1 MRESRVT
8 AHEFD
13 RPAPLATLPPT
24 MPATVAWLGYGGLI
38 PFVLLAIAAGV
49 GLGGTAKFPAATF
62 PAAVL
67 LTQDSRALLAYGAVI
82 LSFVGAL
89 HWGFAMTLR
98 DLPPPSRNAAFL
110 WSVVPALLAWVA
122 LLLPSA
128 PAVALMIVGFIAQ
141 YRRDVGLA
149 RLAALPDWYLPLR
162 LRLTTVA
169 CLSLVLGG
177 FVAARWITPAHAATP
192 PATTATNAPTAGP
205 ADSPSPYRE
214 VPASVD
220 GTGRIYDGREIAEVM
235 GYAGAAWLDRPT
247 REQEERPDLLIDALN
262 LQPGMTVADIGAG
275 SGYVSRRLA
284 SRVAPGRVWAVDVQ
298 PQMVALLESLSRQPG
313 MGNIIPHVSS
323 ADNVM
328 LPDASMDLAVLV
340 DVYHELAYPYEIMQ
354 SIVRALKPG
363 GRVVLVEYR
372 GEDAKVPIKPL
383 HKMTVAQVKREM
395 SRWPLI
401 WDHTDERLPLQHV
414 IVFRKPLN

>member
-1 MRESRVT
+1 MRGSRVT

-13 RPAPLATLPPT
+13 RPAPAASVPATL
-24 MPATVAWLGYGGLI
+24 PATVAWLGYGGLI
-38 PFVLLAIAAGV
+38 PFVLLALAAGV
-49 GLGGTAKFPAATF
+49 GLGGTATFPTAAFPTAAFPAA
-62 PAAVL
+62 AL
-67 LTQDSRALLAYGAVI
+67 LAQDSRALLAYGAVI

-98 DLPPPSRNAAFL
+98 DLPARSRNAAFL

-122 LLLPSA
+122 LVLPPA
-128 PAVALMIVGFIAQ
+128 PAAALLIVGFLAQ
-141 YRRDVGLA
+141 YRRDVALA
-149 RLAALPDWYLPLR
+149 RRAALPVWYLPLR
-162 LRLTTVA
+162 MRLTTVA

-177 FVAARWITPAHAATP
+177 FAAEHSIAAAHAAT
-192 PATTATNAPTAGP
+192 T
-205 ADSPSPYRE
+205 DSSAHYRE
-214 VPASVD
+214 VAATID
-220 GTGRIYDGREIAEVM
+220 GTGRIYEGREIAQVM
-235 GYAGAAWLDRPT
+235 GYEGAAWLDRPT
-247 REQEERPDLLIDALN
+247 REQEERPDLMIQALD

-284 SRVAPGRVWAVDVQ
+284 ARVAPGRVWAVDVQ
-298 PQMVALLESLSRQPG
+298 PQMVALLENLSRQPG

-340 DVYHELAYPYEIMQ
+340 DVYHELAFPYEITQ

-363 GRVVLVEYR
+363 GRLVLVEYR

-414 IVFRKPLN
+414 IVFRKPLD

>member
-1 MRESRVT
+1 VT
-8 AHEFD
+8 ANDFD
-13 RPAPLATLPPT
+13 RQTSGAPAAAAAAPAPAARAA

-49 GLGGTAKFPAATF
+49 GLGGNAAFPAA
-62 PAAVL
+62 AL
-67 LTQDSRALLAYGAVI
+67 LAQDGRALLAYGAVI

-98 DLPPPSRNAAFL
+98 DLSPSSRNAAFL

-122 LLLPSA
+122 LVLPPA
-128 PAVALMIVGFIAQ
+128 PAVALMLVGFVAQ
-141 YRRDVGLA
+141 YRRDVELA
-149 RLAALPDWYLPLR
+149 RRAALPAWYLPLR

-169 CLSLVLGG
+169 CVSLVLGG
-177 FVAARWITPAHAATP
+177 FAAERWIAPAHAAT
-192 PATTATNAPTAGP
+192 ATAT
-205 ADSPSPYRE
+205 ADSSAHYRE
-214 VPASVD
+214 VPASID
-220 GTGRIYDGREIAEVM
+220 GTGRIYEGREIAQVM
-235 GYAGAAWLDRPT
+235 GYEGAAWLDRPT
-247 REQEERPDLLIDALN
+247 REQEERPDLMIEALG

-284 SRVAPGRVWAVDVQ
+284 TRVAPGRVWAVDVQ

-340 DVYHELAYPYEIMQ
+340 DVYHELAFPHEIMQ

-363 GRVVLVEYR
+363 GRLVLVEYR

-395 SRWPLI
+395 SQWPLI

>member
-1 MRESRVT
+1 VT
-8 AHEFD
+8 ANDFERHTPGAGA
-13 RPAPLATLPPT
+13 RAGTRAAASLPT
-24 MPATVAWLGYGGLI
+24 TAAWLGYGGLI
-38 PFVLLAIAAGV
+38 PFILLAIAAGL
-49 GLGGTAKFPAATF
+49 GLGRNPEWPAA
-62 PAAVL
+62 ASL
-67 LTQDSRALLAYGAVI
+67 LAQDSRALLAYGAVI

-98 DLPPPSRNAAFL
+98 DLPPRSRNTAFL

-122 LLLPSA
+122 LVLPPA
-128 PAVALMIVGFIAQ
+128 PAVALLILGFLAQ

-149 RLAALPDWYLPLR
+149 RLAALPAWYLPLR

-169 CLSLVLGG
+169 CVSLVLGG
-177 FVAARWITPAHAATP
+177 FAAEHWIAPAHAAITP
-192 PATTATNAPTAGP
+192 AITTANAS
-205 ADSPSPYRE
+205 ADSPAHYRE
-214 VPASVD
+214 VPASID
-220 GTGRIYDGREIAEVM
+220 GTGRIYEGREIAQVM
-235 GYAGAAWLDRPT
+235 GYEGAAWLDRPT
-247 REQEERPDLLIDALN
+247 REQEERPDLMIDALG

-284 SRVAPGRVWAVDVQ
+284 ARVAPGRVWAVDVQ
-298 PQMVALLESLSRQPG
+298 PQMVAMLENLSRQPG
-313 MGNIIPHVSS
+313 MTNIIPHISS

-340 DVYHELAYPYEIMQ
+340 DVYHELAFPYEIMQ
-354 SIVRALKPG
+354 SLVRALKPG
-363 GRVVLVEYR
+363 GRLVLVEYR
-372 GEDAKVPIKPL
+372 AEDAKVPIKPL

-414 IVFRKPLN
+414 IVFRKPLD

>member
-1 MRESRVT
+1 MTVQ
-8 AHEFD
+8 EFH
-13 RPAPLATLPPT
+13 RPAPATQPAA

-49 GLGGTAKFPAATF
+49 GLGGNAAFPAA
-62 PAAVL
+62 PL
-67 LTQDSRALLAYGAVI
+67 LAQDNRALLAYGAVI

-98 DLPPPSRNAAFL
+98 ELPGRSRNAAFL

-122 LLLPSA
+122 LVLPPA
-128 PAVALMIVGFIAQ
+128 PAVALMILGFIAQ
-141 YRRDVGLA
+141 YRRDVLLA
-149 RLAALPDWYLPLR
+149 RVAALPAWYLPLR
-162 LRLTTVA
+162 LRLTTIA
-169 CLSLVLGG
+169 CLSLALGG
-177 FVAARWITPAHAATP
+177 FAAERWIAPAHA
-192 PATTATNAPTAGP
+192 
-205 ADSPSPYRE
+205 DSPAHYRE
-214 VPASVD
+214 VPASID
-220 GTGRIYDGREIAEVM
+220 GTGRIYEGREIAQVM
-235 GYAGAAWLDRPT
+235 GYEGAAWLDRPT
-247 REQEERPDLLIDALN
+247 REQEERPDLMIEALG

-284 SRVAPGRVWAVDVQ
+284 ARVAPGRVWAVDVQ
-298 PQMVALLESLSRQPG
+298 PQMVALLENLSRQPG

-328 LPDASMDLAVLV
+328 LPDASMDLVVLV
-340 DVYHELAYPYEIMQ
+340 DVYHELAFPYEIMQ

-363 GRVVLVEYR
+363 GRLVLVEYR

-395 SRWPLI
+395 SQWPLI